1 MKGMSTR
8 YRIEEIAAERLVEYA
23 SIQSMLEEKEI

>member
-1 MKGMSTR
+1 MSAR
-8 YRIEEIAAERLVEYA
+8 YRIEEVGAVRLVEYA